1 MTLGEIFNHSEPLFP
16 HLKTGDNNI
25 FNIYFDF
32 QFSNFILV
40 AQGLTCGAQA
50 LLTTEHEL

>member
-1 MTLGEIFNHSEPLFP
+1 MYTLEEHMRRGSEYCLE
-16 HLKTGDNNI
+16 NNI